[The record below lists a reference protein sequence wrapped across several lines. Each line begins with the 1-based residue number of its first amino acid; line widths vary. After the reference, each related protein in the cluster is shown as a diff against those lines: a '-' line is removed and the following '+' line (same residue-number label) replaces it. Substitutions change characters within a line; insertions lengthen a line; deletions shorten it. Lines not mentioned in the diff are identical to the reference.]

1 MNKRSKNEVG
11 NFVEDLLPL
20 VQTNFDLI
28 GAVPLLTVIENI
40 KDERIVISALPEDM
54 NRLKLEF
61 SVAIVILAR
70 MLGDVK
76 SITTFLEMWM
86 SKVPENIVREYMGRF
101 NGDEVKVASHIEKIQ
116 SEHKKEAIIAMYDGF
131 EEHYIVQL
139 DIDRSGDTPIAFSL
153 DEFEA
158 NIQEQTP
165 DFNIRFNSLFY
176 KTSVI
181 DTILNK
187 ASEKFP
193 HMTDEEMVVRVTK
206 ILIPSANTQAAYN
219 MAKQFHIEIQGGT
232 TNIKA
237 QTPS

>member
-1 MNKRSKNEVG
+1 LNKRSKKEVG
-11 NFVEDLLPL
+11 NFIEELIPL
-20 VQTNFDLI
+20 VQLNFDLM
-28 GAVPLLTVIENI
+28 GAVPLLTIIENV
-40 KDERIVISALPEDM
+40 KNERIVISVLPEDM

-86 SKVPENIVREYMGRF
+86 SKVPEKIVKEYMERF
-101 NGDEVKVASHIEKIQ
+101 NGDKVKVASHIEKIQ
-116 SEHKKEAIIAMYDGF
+116 SEYKKEAIMVMYDGF

-139 DIDRSGDTPIAFSL
+139 DIDRTCDKPKAFSL
-153 DEFEA
+153 DEFDA
-158 NIQEQTP
+158 HIQEQTP

-187 ASEKFP
+187 VSVQFP
-193 HMTDEEMVVRVTK
+193 KMTDEEMVVRFTK
-206 ILIPSANTQAAYN
+206 ILAPSANTQAAYN
-219 MAKQFHIEIQGGT
+219 MAKQFHAQIQGGT
-232 TNIKA
+232 TKIKA
-237 QTPS
+237 QIPS